1 MTHEG
6 ENMEY
11 LIAVD
16 LEGIGGVVGT
26 AYQTLNGS
34 PDFEIAK
41 ENAIR
46 EINAAAKALF
56 EMGATKVAVWDNHG
70 GGGNL
75 DFSKMDSRVV
85 KVEKGANEY
94 RLDFSKNHNFK
105 GIIFLGY
112 HAREGS
118 FGGVLAHTFSSV
130 SIQYAKIDG
139 HPVGELEIDSYIAAT
154 HGIAPL
160 FLASDDVCVNQ
171 FKETSP
177 ATVTVVTKYGKGRN
191 SAELRDEDEVVR
203 EIYEGVKASVT
214 ANIPLVE
221 IKCPIPYEVRYTR
234 AEKAAEMYE
243 RGISDDGID
252 SVKYGDDTHTL
263 HYVINSQNRLSF
275 VL

>member
-1 MTHEG
+1 
-6 ENMEY
+6 MEY

-16 LEGIGGVVGT
+16 LEGIGGVVGK
-26 AYQTLNGS
+26 AYETLNGS
-34 PDFEIAK
+34 SDYEVAK
-41 ENAIR
+41 ENAVR

-56 EMGATKVAVWDNHG
+56 DSGATKVAVWDNHG
-70 GGGNL
+70 SGKNL
-75 DFSKMDSRVV
+75 DFSKIDPRTV
-85 KVEKGANEY
+85 KVDNFSHKY
-94 RLDFSKNHNFK
+94 RLDFANEHNFK
-105 GIIFLGY
+105 GIIYLGY

-139 HPVGELEIDSYIAAT
+139 KPVGELEIDSYISAT

-177 ATVTVVTKYGKGRN
+177 ATVTVITKYGKGRN
-191 SAELRDEDEVVR
+191 AAELRDEDEVVK
-203 EIYEGVKASVT
+203 EIYEGVKQSVT

-221 IKCPIPYEVRYTR
+221 VKCPIAYEARYTR

-243 RGISDDGID
+243 RAKADDGID

-263 HYVINSQNRLSF
+263 HFVVNSQNRFSY